1 MQNNVVTRE
10 GTGIFGLTSSYSIP
24 YARPTKWAKTP
35 ILCQQVSFLR
45 KTPSDWEDGDETGF
59 TTVYTSSAVP
69 SFRAD
74 GCYLYL
80 NDIIAFPPARVLPN
94 SAN

>member
-1 MQNNVVTRE
+1 MQNNVVIRE
-10 GTGIFGLTSSYSIP
+10 GTGIFGLTSSHSFP

-35 ILCQQVSFLR
+35 ILCQQVLFLR
-45 KTPSDWEDGDETGF
+45 KNPSDREGGGETGF
-59 TTVYTSSAVP
+59 TTVYTSSAAP
-69 SFRAD
+69 SFRA
-74 GCYLYL
+74 GGFYLYL